1 MNILKIKYMR
11 QRSEEI
17 VTELMR
23 QVWFVGIYYPENKK
37 RKVPNPVTELE
48 QYLEIIKH

>member
-1 MNILKIKYMR
+1 MR

-23 QVWFVGIYYPENKK
+23 QVWSMGIYNPENKK
-37 RKVPNPVTELE
+37 EKFLT
-48 QYLEIIKH
+48 Q